1 MAGAAGPGAPSGSR
15 ALGYLCSSVFICG
28 QFFCAVLA
36 AGCMNGPSG
45 VRPPPAAGM
54 KAGPEQAIA
63 AVKSRGGDVKVDTA
77 AEGKPVVSADLH
89 RLRDA
94 PGVLVSLGPLTKVRA
109 LNLYDT
115 GFTDADLERL
125 RGLPELDTLNLSA
138 TQVTDAGLPLLQGL
152 PKLRVLRLNNT
163 AVSDAG
169 LQALRGLGE
178 LRDLSL
184 VNTRVTDEGLAAL
197 VGMKRLERLALGGP
211 AITDRGLAALR
222 GLPQLRDLDL
232 FGTRVSDAGIT
243 QLKAALPQLR
253 LTR

>member
-1 MAGAAGPGAPSGSR
+1 MTAANVRGRGREFVVTLSPCHPVTLS
-15 ALGYLCSSVFICG
+15 LL
-28 QFFCAVLA
+28 LA

-45 VRPPPAAGM
+45 VRPTPAAGL

-77 AEGKPVVSADLH
+77 GEGKPVVSADLH
-89 RLRDA
+89 RMRDA
-94 PGVLVSLGPLTKVRA
+94 GAVLVSLGPLTKARA

-125 RGLPELDTLNLSA
+125 RGLPELETLNLSA

-169 LQALRGLGE
+169 LQALRGLTE
-178 LRDLSL
+178 LRELSL
-184 VNTRVTDEGLAAL
+184 VNTRVTDEGLAYL
-197 VGMKRLERLALGGP
+197 GGLKHLEKLALGGP
-211 AITDRGLAALR
+211 AVTDRGLASLR

-232 FGTRVSDAGIT
+232 FGTRVTEAGVG

-253 LTR
+253 VLR